1 MGSNGSGKKIKENPR
16 TSVLC
21 PECPAGVMRLNYIT
35 YYTWLND
42 ELITVPNFP
51 AWVCDVCGRREFDP
65 QAVAWLNA
73 MLNPV
78 AGHKPS
84 RRFHRNKGDTA
95 EVDRPQPS

>member
-1 MGSNGSGKKIKENPR
+1 MGLNGSGNQPKENPR
-16 TSVLC
+16 ASILC
-21 PECPAGVMRLNYIT
+21 PECPAGIMRLNYIT

-73 MLNPV
+73 LLNPV
-78 AGHKPS
+78 TGHKPARHLP
-84 RRFHRNKGDTA
+84 RRGRTA
-95 EVDRPQPS
+95 EGDRPQL